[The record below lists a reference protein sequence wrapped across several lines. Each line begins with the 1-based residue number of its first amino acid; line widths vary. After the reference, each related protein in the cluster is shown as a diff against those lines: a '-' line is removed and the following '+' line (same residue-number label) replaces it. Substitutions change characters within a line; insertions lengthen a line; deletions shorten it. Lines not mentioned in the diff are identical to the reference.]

1 MRSTHRLA
9 LLAGLTFALAL
20 VVSACGTDEGGDA
33 TPQPGTSSA
42 GSGTPGSGTSSERMS
57 AGASESAAGPRACT
71 AAQLSLLVR
80 PAKGGGAA
88 GSQYTEIVLT
98 NSSDSPCTTGGF
110 GGVSYVGGGDG
121 SQIGAPARRV
131 DAGHVLTLTLEPG
144 EAAVQVLRETRAEN
158 YSRADCDPVAVD
170 GLRVYPPN
178 ETHSLYAAH
187 PTTGC
192 ASRSI
197 ELLEVEPYHAAA

>member
-20 VVSACGTDEGGDA
+20 VVSACGTDDGGDA
-33 TPQPGTSSA
+33 SPQSSTTPV
-42 GSGTPGSGTSSERMS
+42 GSGTPASGSSERMS

-71 AAQLSLLVR
+71 AGQLSLLVR

-88 GSQYTEIVLT
+88 GSQYTEVVLT

-121 SQIGAPARRV
+121 SQIGAPAKRV
-131 DAGHVLTLTLEPG
+131 DADQVLTLTLEPG

-170 GLRVYPPN
+170 GLRIYPPN

-192 ASRSI
+192 ANRSI

>member
-1 MRSTHRLA
+1 MRSSYRLA
-9 LLAGLTFALAL
+9 LLTGLTFSLAL
-20 VVSACGTDEGGDA
+20 VVGACGTDTGGDSPA
-33 TPQPGTSSA
+33 PDASTTPG
-42 GSGTPGSGTSSERMS
+42 GSGSPASASSERMS
-57 AGASESAAGPRACT
+57 AGASESAAGPEACT

-80 PAKGGGAA
+80 PAEGGGAA
-88 GSQYTEIVLT
+88 GSAYTEVVLT
-98 NSSDSPCTTGGF
+98 NSSDDTCTTGGF

-131 DAGHVLTLTLEPG
+131 DEDQVETLTLAPG
-144 EAAVQVLRETRAEN
+144 QAAVQLLRESHAEN

-170 GLRVYPPN
+170 GLRIYPPN

-192 ASRSI
+192 ANRSI
-197 ELLEVEPYHAAA
+197 ELLSVQPYRAAA